1 MESNSLK
8 MALEDPNGVQQSTSA
23 LLQTCPE
30 KKLRRWGQGLTA
42 AKMKDCRWLKPV
54 LVAQFEF
61 VEWTP
66 DNHLRHSHFVGLRTD
81 KKAADV
87 VRE

>member
-1 MESNSLK
+1 
-8 MALEDPNGVQQSTSA
+8 
-23 LLQTCPE
+23 
-30 KKLRRWGQGLTA
+30 LTA

-66 DNHLRHSHFVGLRTD
+66 DNHLRHSHFVAMRTD